1 MGIVHSSTSLKQSKA
16 ARPQPDEIT
25 ALSTFNGLPA
35 AKRCRG
41 QWGKITQVT
50 GDFLNIVNVHI
61 RLGIS
66 LSFVDKPL
74 HRHLS
79 DRGLMLYI
87 SRWLNTTLSVLA
99 NSVMSV

>member
-25 ALSTFNGLPA
+25 ALSTFNGLPG

-41 QWGKITQVT
+41 ELGEIRQVA
-50 GDFLNIVNVHI
+50 GDFLNTVNVHI
-61 RLGIS
+61 RLDIT
-66 LSFVDKPL
+66 LSFVDRPL
-74 HRHLS
+74 HNHLF

-87 SRWLNTTLSVLA
+87 SR
-99 NSVMSV
+99 